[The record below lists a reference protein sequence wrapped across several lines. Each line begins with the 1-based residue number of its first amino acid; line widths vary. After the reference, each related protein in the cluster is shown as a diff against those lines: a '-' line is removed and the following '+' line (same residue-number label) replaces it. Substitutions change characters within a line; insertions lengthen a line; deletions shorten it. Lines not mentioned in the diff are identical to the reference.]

1 MVSTRNFSNVV
12 CIFLMVPETKKI
24 SITVIDKIL
33 GELLEKQAFK
43 VIFVIIMLHPRLSVF
58 MTDEGCKSR
67 QFAAEHLIKTMGTKS
82 CPCRYLLFESNVKP

>member
-12 CIFLMVPETKKI
+12 CIFLMVPETKRI

-67 QFAAEHLIKTMGTKS
+67 QFATEHLIKTMGAKN
-82 CPCRYLLFESNVKP
+82 CPLQLFIV